1 MSKLFN
7 LKEWLTVADAARHLA
22 IVFGEDVAEA
32 DVLRLGLDGRLR
44 LSVHFVNHARARC
57 GKVVSWAETEWM
69 IVPPLKPRKFAV
81 VDREEETAAS
91 LEAPRHLTQL
101 VDALDEQDKVKF
113 MSGELY
119 PFMKSLSID
128 GKRFLNLSDEVTTL
142 RGVWDLCMVGNE
154 VPDIEHQYQIMTG
167 GPSVTLQ
174 GLDGAFVERED
185 GEMFQLMESFEK
197 SDEADAEFLEFME
210 DLTGDART
218 MAGMNALVTRDK
230 ERRKSV
236 PKSEK
241 YYPASGLPEDGVI
254 VVRTKSLREFEQ
266 SLTSVRVEPEKPMTS
281 TERDSLLTIIA
292 ALCDYSAIDPHAR
305 GAASQ
310 IAKFTEEFGA
320 PVSDDT
326 VRRALAK
333 MRDALEARM
342 K

>member
-7 LKEWLTVADAARHLA
+7 LKEWLTLADAAQHLA
-22 IVFGEDVAEA
+22 IVFGEDVTEA

-44 LSVHFVNHARARC
+44 LSIHFVNHARARC
-57 GKVVSWAETEWM
+57 GKIVSWAETEWV
-69 IVPPLKPRKFAV
+69 IVPPLKPGKFAI
-81 VDREEETAAS
+81 VDREGETAAS

-101 VDALDEQDKVKF
+101 VDALDEQDKAKF
-113 MSGELY
+113 MNGELC
-119 PFMKSLSID
+119 PFMKSVSID

-142 RGVWDLCMVGNE
+142 RGVWDLSMVGNE
-154 VPDIEHQYQIMTG
+154 VPDIEHQYQSLTG

-174 GLDGAFVERED
+174 GLDGAFVEREE
-185 GEMFQLMESFEK
+185 GEMFQLMERSDK

-218 MAGMNALVTRDK
+218 MAVMNALVIRDK
-230 ERRKSV
+230 EQKKAA
-236 PKSEK
+236 PQSEQ
-241 YYPASGLPEDGVI
+241 YYPAGGLPEDGVI

-266 SLTSVRVEPEKPMTS
+266 SLTAARVEPEKPVTS

-292 ALCDYSAIDPHAR
+292 ALCDYSAIDPKGRGVAR
-305 GAASQ
+305 Q
-310 IAKFTEEFGA
+310 IAKLTEEIGA

-333 MRDALEARM
+333 MRDALETRM